1 MQDVTYA
8 FVPPQLQH
16 EGEVPWPALVKLS
29 GELIFER
36 SGMQVKGATGG
47 FAGRSGVVASG
58 VEAQIPD
65 LSHSVVSVAADAR
78 GPLSELLAFVTQS
91 PLGEMTGKALAQATG
106 TGNGELRL
114 RLQLPISQL
123 TASKVQGSLKLAGS
137 DVRITPDTP
146 LLARARGSVQFTESG
161 FSLAGVQAR
170 ALGGDVRIEGG
181 LRSTPAQ
188 PPSVQLRVQGTAS
201 AEGLQQARELGLLS
215 ELARRASGSAPYTL
229 GLTVRRGVAEIALAT
244 SLQGL
249 ALNLPAPLTKPADA
263 SLPVR
268 FENQLTAA
276 SLAGT
281 PGAAPLQDR
290 LSVEIGTLGALSY
303 LRELGPGEPKVL
315 GGSIALGVPTNEAR
329 GPASGSVDAN
339 LRFGALDVDAWEA
352 IRSPG
357 SGPESGR
364 ASPKVPLRRP
374 SVPCRTSHREP
385 PRTSLRAPSGKP
397 SRVVVSVRSCPYST

>member
-1 MQDVTYA
+1 M
-8 FVPPQLQH
+8 
-16 EGEVPWPALVKLS
+16 
-29 GELIFER
+29 
-36 SGMQVKGATGG
+36 
-47 FAGRSGVVASG
+47 
-58 VEAQIPD
+58 
-65 LSHSVVSVAADAR
+65 
-78 GPLSELLAFVTQS
+78 
-91 PLGEMTGKALAQATG
+91 AQATG

-263 SLPVR
+263 S
-268 FENQLTAA
+268 
-276 SLAGT
+276 
-281 PGAAPLQDR
+281 
-290 LSVEIGTLGALSY
+290 
-303 LRELGPGEPKVL
+303 
-315 GGSIALGVPTNEAR
+315 
-329 GPASGSVDAN
+329 
-339 LRFGALDVDAWEA
+339 
-352 IRSPG
+352 
-357 SGPESGR
+357 
-364 ASPKVPLRRP
+364 
-374 SVPCRTSHREP
+374 
-385 PRTSLRAPSGKP
+385 
-397 SRVVVSVRSCPYST
+397 RSCRR

>member
-1 MQDVTYA
+1 MCATRSAGRASGVTFRVRGDLHDMPFNDPRQRDFRIAAARVQDVTYA
-8 FVPPQLQH
+8 YVPPQLQH

-78 GPLSELLAFVTQS
+78 GPLSELLAFVAQS

-146 LLARARGSVQFTESG
+146 PARRGAAARSSRRA
-161 FSLAGVQAR
+161 LAGGRAAR

-181 LRSTPAQ
+181 LAAPPAQ
-188 PPSVQLRVQGTAS
+188 PPSAV
-201 AEGLQQARELGLLS
+201 
-215 ELARRASGSAPYTL
+215 ARRAP
-229 GLTVRRGVAEIALAT
+229 
-244 SLQGL
+244 
-249 ALNLPAPLTKPADA
+249 PAPRDCSRRA
-263 SLPVR
+263 SCGCCR
-268 FENQLTAA
+268 
-276 SLAGT
+276 SW
-281 PGAAPLQDR
+281 PGA
-290 LSVEIGTLGALSY
+290 
-303 LRELGPGEPKVL
+303 
-315 GGSIALGVPTNEAR
+315 
-329 GPASGSVDAN
+329 
-339 LRFGALDVDAWEA
+339 
-352 IRSPG
+352 
-357 SGPESGR
+357 
-364 ASPKVPLRRP
+364 
-374 SVPCRTSHREP
+374 
-385 PRTSLRAPSGKP
+385 LRAARPI
-397 SRVVVSVRSCPYST
+397 RWV